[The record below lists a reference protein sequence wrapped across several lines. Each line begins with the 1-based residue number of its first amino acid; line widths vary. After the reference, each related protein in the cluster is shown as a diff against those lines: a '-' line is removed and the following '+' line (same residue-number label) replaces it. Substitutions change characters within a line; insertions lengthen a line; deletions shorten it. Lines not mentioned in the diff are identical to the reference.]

1 VEDLLDVGRVTAG
14 KLHLQSSRID
24 LRDVVQQAIEVT
36 NAMIEQ
42 RGHALTVQIPDMPVD
57 VDADAP
63 RLVQVAGNLLH
74 NAAKFTPNNGRIDIE
89 LRTELGM
96 AVVAVRD
103 NGVGIPPGMVD
114 RIFDRFVQ
122 IGTSEPRGEAGL
134 GIGLSVVKA
143 LVELHGG
150 TVEAR
155 SAGAGKGSEFIFRLP
170 LQAN

>member
-1 VEDLLDVGRVTAG
+1 
-14 KLHLQSSRID
+14 
-24 LRDVVQQAIEVT
+24 
-36 NAMIEQ
+36 
-42 RGHALTVQIPDMPVD
+42 
-57 VDADAP
+57 
-63 RLVQVAGNLLH
+63 
-74 NAAKFTPNNGRIDIE
+74 
-89 LRTELGM
+89 
-96 AVVAVRD
+96 
-103 NGVGIPPGMVD
+103 MVD

-122 IGTSEPRGEAGL
+122 IGTAEPRGEAGL